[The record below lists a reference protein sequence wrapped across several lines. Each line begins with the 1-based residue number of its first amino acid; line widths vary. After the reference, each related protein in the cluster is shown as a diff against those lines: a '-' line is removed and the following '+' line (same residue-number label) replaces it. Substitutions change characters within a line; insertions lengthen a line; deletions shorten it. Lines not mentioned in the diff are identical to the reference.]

1 MNQSILR
8 NLAFYALMFFVVWT
22 VADYMSGSHQGPQAT
37 ALGYSDFNAKVDAG
51 EVDKVVIIQNNIRG
65 TLTDGTEFTTIAPD
79 APNSDRDLYKR
90 LADKGIHISAE
101 NRAAVVADSAYLAH
115 SNRASDRLLVLH
127 HAAVPDGRRTHDEF
141 WQVTCAPD
149 GERQEKG
156 DVR

>member
-22 VADYMSGSHQGPQAT
+22 IADYMSGSHQGPQAT

-79 APNSDRDLYKR
+79 VPNSDHDLYKR
-90 LADKGIHISAE
+90 LADKAIS
-101 NRAAVVADSAYLAH
+101 RRRIRPSRH
-115 SNRASDRLLVLH
+115 G
-127 HAAVPDGRRTHDEF
+127 GRPCLPRSFQSHF
-141 WQVTCAPD
+141 
-149 GERQEKG
+149 
-156 DVR
+156 